1 MIRIRSSSATD
12 VGLVRTTNQDRA
24 LEGDG
29 LFAVADGMGG
39 HVGGETAAQTA
50 IDAFRTT
57 FAGHPSADGLADAV
71 RQANYAVWEASRA
84 ETALRGMGTTLT
96 ALALVTVDG
105 TDDLTIVNV
114 GDSRA
119 YLYQQGELSQLTAD
133 HSLVEEMVRSGE
145 LTAEEASVHP
155 QRHILT
161 RALGIEP
168 DVEVD
173 VWHVPPHVGD
183 RILLCSDGLINELGD
198 DEIASV
204 LGQHPDPD
212 DAAHALVQQARDAGG
227 SDNITVVVV
236 DIVDD
241 GDGRGPAGDL
251 VASAVG
257 ATAVQQAIEG
267 DRVGADGAA
276 LTAARGPEPGGA
288 SSGPGAADDPNPTPT
303 HESYV
308 AVPGPVGTTTAAPE
322 APPARVRVRGRS
334 PRVTLRVVAF
344 FAVLLMILGGISAA
358 VWWFGER
365 SYFVGLQGNQVAIFK
380 GRPGGLLWIQPSLSQ
395 RTNLTTCTIPGAAP
409 GSTVLPSRV
418 ADLKA
423 GKEEP
428 SLGASQQY
436 VANLTQEAKSL
447 PAGAPCG
454 PAPPPTTAP
463 APPAAAP
470 TP

>member
-1 MIRIRSSSATD
+1 VIRLRSSSATD

-71 RQANYAVWEASRA
+71 RQANHAVWEASRA
-84 ETALRGMGTTLT
+84 QAELRGMGTTLT

-105 TDDLTIVNV
+105 TEDLTVVNV
-114 GDSRA
+114 GDSRG

-133 HSLVEEMVRSGE
+133 HSLVEEMVRNGE

-204 LGQHPDPD
+204 LGQHPDPE
-212 DAAHALVQQARDAGG
+212 DAARALVQQARDSGG

-241 GDGRGPAGDL
+241 SDGRGPAGDL
-251 VASAVG
+251 VASGVG

-267 DRVGADGAA
+267 DRAGADGAA
-276 LTAARGPEPGGA
+276 LTAARGPEPGG
-288 SSGPGAADDPNPTPT
+288 PGAADDPNPTPT
-303 HESYV
+303 HDAYV
-308 AVPGPVGTTTAAPE
+308 VVPGPVGTATAPE
-322 APPARVRVRGRS
+322 APRTRVRVRGRS

-380 GRPGGLLWIQPSLSQ
+380 GRPGGLLWIQPTVTQ
-395 RTNLTTCTIPGAAP
+395 RTALTT
-409 GSTVLPSRV
+409 STVLPARV
-418 ADLKA
+418 PDLRA

-428 SLGASQQY
+428 SLAAAQQY
-436 VANLTQEAKSL
+436 VTNLAQEAKSL
-447 PAGAPCG
+447 PAGTPGG
-454 PAPPPTTAP
+454 PAPPATTTP
-463 APPAAAP
+463 AAGPPASAP

>member
-1 MIRIRSSSATD
+1 MIRLRSGSATD
-12 VGLVRTTNQDRA
+12 VGLVRTANQDRA

-57 FAGHPSADGLADAV
+57 FASQRSADALADAV
-71 RQANYAVWEASRA
+71 RQANLAVWEASRA
-84 ETALRGMGTTLT
+84 HAGLRGMGTTLT
-96 ALALVTVDG
+96 AVALVTVDG
-105 TDDLTIVNV
+105 KEDLAVVNV
-114 GDSRA
+114 GDSRS
-119 YLYQQGELSQLTAD
+119 YLYQDGELSQLTAD

-161 RALGIEP
+161 RALGIDA

-183 RILLCSDGLINELGD
+183 RILLCSDGLINEVGD

-204 LGQHPDPD
+204 LGQHRDPE
-212 DAAHALVQQARDAGG
+212 DAAQALVHQARDAGG
-227 SDNITVVVV
+227 NDNITVVIV
-236 DIVDD
+236 DVVDD

-257 ATAVQQAIEG
+257 ATAVQPAIQG
-267 DRVGADGAA
+267 DRAGTEGAA
-276 LTAARGPEPGGA
+276 LAAARGPQ
-288 SSGPGAADDPNPTPT
+288 SGAADDPNPTPT
-303 HESYV
+303 HDSIV
-308 AVPGPVGTTTAAPE
+308 VVPGRAGSTTTPAEEPR
-322 APPARVRVRGRS
+322 ARVRVRGRS
-334 PRVTLRVVAF
+334 PRVTLGVVAF
-344 FAVLLMILGGISAA
+344 FAVLIMILGGISAA

-380 GRPGGLLWIQPSLSQ
+380 GRPGGLLWIHPSLSQ
-395 RTNLTTCTIPGAAP
+395 RTALTTC
-409 GSTVLPSRV
+409 TVLPSRV
-418 ADLKA
+418 PDLRA

-428 SLGASQQY
+428 DLGTAQQY
-436 VANLTQEAKSL
+436 VSNLAQEARSL
-447 PAGAPCG
+447 PPGRPGCPTP
-454 PAPPPTTAP
+454 PATTPPATTAP
-463 APPAAAP
+463 APGPPASAP
-470 TP
+470 IP

>member
-1 MIRIRSSSATD
+1 MIRLRSGSATD
-12 VGLVRTTNQDRA
+12 VGRVRTTNQDRA
-24 LEGDG
+24 LESDG

-57 FAGHPSADGLADAV
+57 FAGDRSADALADAV
-71 RQANYAVWEASRA
+71 RQANHAVWEASRA
-84 ETALRGMGTTLT
+84 QTHLRGMGTTLT
-96 ALALVTVDG
+96 ALGLVTVDG
-105 TDDLTIVNV
+105 KEDLAVVNV
-114 GDSRA
+114 GDSRG
-119 YLYQQGELSQLTAD
+119 YLYHEGELSQLTAD

-145 LTAEEASVHP
+145 LSAEEASVHP

-161 RALGIEP
+161 RALGIES

-204 LGQHPDPD
+204 LGQHPDPE
-212 DAAHALVQQARDAGG
+212 DAAQALVQQARDAGG

-241 GDGRGPAGDL
+241 RDGRGPAGDL

-257 ATAVQQAIEG
+257 ATAAQSAIEG
-267 DRVGADGAA
+267 DRAGADGAA
-276 LTAARGPEPGGA
+276 LTATRGPQ
-288 SSGPGAADDPNPTPT
+288 PGAADDPNPTPT
-303 HESYV
+303 HDSV
-308 AVPGPVGTTTAAPE
+308 VVVPGPPGRTTAPAE
-322 APPARVRVRGRS
+322 APRDRVRVRGRS

-344 FAVLLMILGGISAA
+344 VAVLLVILGGISAA

-380 GRPGGLLWIQPSLSQ
+380 GRPGGLLWIQPSLTQ
-395 RTNLTTCTIPGAAP
+395 RTALTTC
-409 GSTVLPSRV
+409 SVLPSRV
-418 ADLKA
+418 PALRA
-423 GKEEP
+423 GQEEP
-428 SLGASQQY
+428 NVAAAQQY
-436 VANLTQEAKSL
+436 VSNLTQEAKSL
-447 PAGAPCG
+447 PGGVAPGC
-454 PAPPPTTAP
+454 PPPPATTAP
-463 APPAAAP
+463 APGPPASAP

>member
-1 MIRIRSSSATD
+1 VIRLRSGSATD
-12 VGLVRTTNQDRA
+12 VGLVRTANQDRA
-24 LEGDG
+24 LESDG

-50 IDAFRTT
+50 IDAFRAT
-57 FAGHPSADGLADAV
+57 FAGHQSADAMADAV
-71 RQANYAVWEASRA
+71 RRANLAVWEASRA
-84 ETALRGMGTTLT
+84 QTELRGMGTTLT
-96 ALALVTVDG
+96 AVALVTADG
-105 TDDLTIVNV
+105 TDDLTVVNV

-119 YLYQQGELSQLTAD
+119 YLYQDGELSQLTAD

-183 RILLCSDGLINELGD
+183 RVLLCSDGLINEVGD
-198 DEIASV
+198 DQIATI
-204 LGQHPDPD
+204 LGQHPDPNE
-212 DAAHALVQQARDAGG
+212 AAQALVQQARDAGG
-227 SDNITVVVV
+227 NDNITVVIVDVV
-236 DIVDD
+236 DDR
-241 GDGRGPAGDL
+241 DGRGPAGDL

-257 ATAVQQAIEG
+257 ATAAQPAVEG

-276 LTAARGPEPGGA
+276 LTAARGPQ
-288 SSGPGAADDPNPTPT
+288 PGATDDPNPTPT
-303 HESYV
+303 HDSV
-308 AVPGPVGTTTAAPE
+308 VVVPGAPGRTTAPAEAPE
-322 APPARVRVRGRS
+322 GRVRVRGRS

-344 FAVLLMILGGISAA
+344 LAVLIMILAGISAA

-395 RTNLTTCTIPGAAP
+395 RTALTTC
-409 GSTVLPSRV
+409 TVLPSRV
-418 ADLKA
+418 PTLRA
-423 GKEEP
+423 GQEEP
-428 SLGASQQY
+428 DLAASQQY
-436 VANLTQEAKSL
+436 VSNLTQEAKSL
-447 PAGAPCG
+447 PGGVAPGC
-454 PAPPPTTAP
+454 PPPPATTAPPPSAP
-463 APPAAAP
+463 SP
-470 TP
+470 

>member
-1 MIRIRSSSATD
+1 VIRLRSGSATD
-12 VGLVRTTNQDRA
+12 VGLVRTANQDRA
-24 LEGDG
+24 LESDG

-50 IDAFRTT
+50 IDAFRAT
-57 FAGHPSADGLADAV
+57 FAGHQSADAMADAV
-71 RQANYAVWEASRA
+71 RRANLAVWEASRA
-84 ETALRGMGTTLT
+84 QTELRGMGTTLT
-96 ALALVTVDG
+96 AVALVTTDG
-105 TDDLTIVNV
+105 TDDLTVVNV

-119 YLYQQGELSQLTAD
+119 YLYHDGELSQLTAD

-183 RILLCSDGLINELGD
+183 RVLLCSDGLINEVGD
-198 DEIASV
+198 DEIATI
-204 LGQHPDPD
+204 LGQHPDPNE
-212 DAAHALVQQARDAGG
+212 AAQALVQEARDAGG
-227 SDNITVVVV
+227 NDNITVVIVDVV
-236 DIVDD
+236 DDRD
-241 GDGRGPAGDL
+241 GPGPAGDL

-257 ATAVQQAIEG
+257 ATAAQPAIEG
-267 DRVGADGAA
+267 DRAGADGAA
-276 LTAARGPEPGGA
+276 LTAARGPQ
-288 SSGPGAADDPNPTPT
+288 PGAADDPNPTPT
-303 HESYV
+303 HDSV
-308 AVPGPVGTTTAAPE
+308 VVVPGAPGRTTAPAE
-322 APPARVRVRGRS
+322 APGGRVRVRGRS

-344 FAVLLMILGGISAA
+344 LAVLIMILAGISAA

-395 RTNLTTCTIPGAAP
+395 RTALTTC
-409 GSTVLPSRV
+409 TVLPSRV
-418 ADLKA
+418 PTLRA
-423 GKEEP
+423 GQEEP
-428 SLGASQQY
+428 NLAASQQY
-436 VANLTQEAKSL
+436 VSNLTQEAKSL
-447 PAGAPCG
+447 PGGVAPGC
-454 PAPPPTTAP
+454 PPPPATTAPPPS
-463 APPAAAP
+463 AP

>member
-1 MIRIRSSSATD
+1 MIGLRSSSATD
-12 VGLVRTTNQDRA
+12 VGLVRTNNQDRA
-24 LEGDG
+24 FEGDG

-50 IDAFRTT
+50 IDAFRAT

-71 RQANYAVWEASRA
+71 RQANLAVWEASRA
-84 ETALRGMGTTLT
+84 KSELRGMGTTLT

-105 TDDLTIVNV
+105 NADLTVVNV

-198 DEIASV
+198 GQIAEV
-204 LGQHPDPD
+204 LGDHPDPD
-212 DAAHALVQQARDAGG
+212 EAAHALVQEARDAGG
-227 SDNITVVVV
+227 NDNITVVLV

-241 GDGRGPAGDL
+241 RDGRGQAGDL

-257 ATAVQQAIEG
+257 AAAAPALEG
-267 DRVGADGAA
+267 DPAGADGAA
-276 LTAARGPEPGGA
+276 LTSARGPDQGTGAQGEPGV
-288 SSGPGAADDPNPTPT
+288 ADDPNPTPT
-303 HESYV
+303 RQSV
-308 AVPGPVGTTTAAPE
+308 VVVPGPAGTTMPADE
-322 APPARVRVRGRS
+322 APQARARVRGLS

-344 FAVLLMILGGISAA
+344 VAVLLMVLGGIAAA

-380 GRPGGLLWIQPSLSQ
+380 GRPGGLLWIQPSLNQ
-395 RTNLTTCTIPGAAP
+395 RTDLTTC
-409 GSTVLPSRV
+409 SVLPSRLPALRAGQEESSL
-418 ADLKA
+418 ADA
-423 GKEEP
+423 QQFV
-428 SLGASQQY
+428 SNLG
-436 VANLTQEAKSL
+436 QEAKSL
-447 PAGAPCG
+447 PAGTAGTPGCPPPPAP
-454 PAPPPTTAP
+454 PAPPPGPPPSAP
-463 APPAAAP
+463 VP
-470 TP
+470 

>member
-1 MIRIRSSSATD
+1 MIQLRSSSATD
-12 VGLVRTTNQDRA
+12 VGLVRTANQDRA
-24 LEGDG
+24 FEGDG

-57 FAGHPSADGLADAV
+57 FAGHRSADGLADAV
-71 RQANYAVWEASRA
+71 RQANHAVWEASRA
-84 ETALRGMGTTLT
+84 QSALRGMGTTLT

-105 TDDLTIVNV
+105 NEDLTVVNV

-204 LGQHPDPD
+204 LGQHPDPE
-212 DAAHALVQQARDAGG
+212 DAAQALVHEAREAGG

-241 GDGRGPAGDL
+241 RDGRGPAGDL
-251 VASAVG
+251 VANAVG
-257 ATAVQQAIEG
+257 ATAAQPAIEG
-267 DRVGADGAA
+267 DRAGPDGA
-276 LTAARGPEPGGA
+276 TQAASRGPD
-288 SSGPGAADDPNPTPT
+288 PGAADDPNPTPT
-303 HESYV
+303 HSVVV
-308 AVPGPVGTTTAAPE
+308 APSPPGATTAAPE
-322 APPARVRVRGRS
+322 EPPARLRVRGRS

-365 SYFVGLQGNQVAIFK
+365 SYFVGLEGNQVAIFK
-380 GRPGGLLWIQPSLSQ
+380 GRPGGLLWIQPTVTQ
-395 RTNLTTCTIPGAAP
+395 RTALTT
-409 GSTVLPSRV
+409 STVLPARV
-418 ADLKA
+418 PDLRA

-428 SLGASQQY
+428 SLAAAQQY
-436 VANLTQEAKSL
+436 VSNLAQEAKSL
-447 PAGAPCG
+447 PAGTPGG
-454 PAPPPTTAP
+454 PAAPATTAP
-463 APPAAAP
+463 APSPPASAP
-470 TP
+470 IP

>member
-1 MIRIRSSSATD
+1 VIRLRSSSATD

-24 LEGDG
+24 LVGDG

-50 IDAFRTT
+50 IEAFRTT
-57 FAGHPSADGLADAV
+57 FAGHPSADGVADAV
-71 RQANYAVWEASRA
+71 RQANHAVWETARA

-96 ALALVTVDG
+96 AAALVTVDG
-105 TDDLTIVNV
+105 NQDLTVVNV

-119 YLYQQGELSQLTAD
+119 YLYQHGELSQLTAD

-145 LTAEEASVHP
+145 LSAEEAAVHP

-173 VWHVPPHVGD
+173 VWHVPPHAGD

-204 LGQHPDPD
+204 LGRHPDDPE
-212 DAAHALVQQARDAGG
+212 AAANALVSQARDSGG

-236 DIVDD
+236 DVVED
-241 GDGRGPAGDL
+241 GDGTRGAGDL

-257 ATAVQQAIEG
+257 ATAATAAAEG
-267 DRVGADGAA
+267 ARAGADG
-276 LTAARGPEPGGA
+276 GEPAGR
-288 SSGPGAADDPNPTPT
+288 DDPNPTPT
-303 HESYV
+303 HDSVVVV
-308 AVPGPVGTTTAAPE
+308 AGPVGDATE
-322 APPARVRVRGRS
+322 VRPPGARVRVRGLS

-344 FAVLLMILGGISAA
+344 IAVLLVVLAGIGAA

-365 SYFVGLQGNQVAIFK
+365 SYFVGLQGNQVVIFK
-380 GRPGGLLWIQPSLSQ
+380 GRPGGLLWIQPTASQ
-395 RTNLTTCTIPGAAP
+395 RTALTTCTTPGAAP

-428 SLGASQQY
+428 TLGASQQY

-454 PAPPPTTAP
+454 PPPPATAP
-463 APPAAAP
+463 APAPAP
-470 TP
+470 